1 MYSIDPK
8 TNNITLVR
16 GDYFACSISM
26 IKGDEP
32 FVPADGTLRFAVKR
46 KYSDTDDKVLIVK
59 QVPLDTM
66 LLELE
71 SADTKDLRF
80 GEYVQTQRTS
90 ASASMCMTSSTPIR
104 RGARIRLSEPN

>member
-46 KYSDTDDKVLIVK
+46 KYSDTNVRS
-59 QVPLDTM
+59 
-66 LLELE
+66 LLKKR
-71 SADTKDLRF
+71 APPRAAF
-80 GEYVQTQRTS
+80 AQ
-90 ASASMCMTSSTPIR
+90 
-104 RGARIRLSEPN
+104 

>member
-80 GEYVQTQRTS
+80 GEYVYDIEYTDVNGRPDTF
-90 ASASMCMTSSTPIR
+90 IR
-104 RGARIRLSEPN
+104 AKFLLAEEVY

>member
-8 TNNITLVR
+8 TNNITLV
-16 GDYFACSISM
+16 
-26 IKGDEP
+26 
-32 FVPADGTLRFAVKR
+32 FAVKR
-46 KYSDTDDKVLIVK
+46 KYTDDDDKVLIVK

-80 GEYVQTQRTS
+80 GEYVYDIEYTDVNGRPDTF
-90 ASASMCMTSSTPIR
+90 IR
-104 RGARIRLSEPN
+104 AKFLLAEEVY